1 MVLKKRNYGGFH
13 GFLAPVVP
21 KAPRSLRRRS
31 LHSKSSERDE
41 ICAFELLAEVADK
54 LLQESESSTSSTGS
68 EGKEQISI
76 PKEGIKHEPLEVN
89 LKPVRSELHDQGSC
103 AESELVAPPT
113 TLELKQEPH
122 SQELPQS
129 ENDSG
134 LERASIVTASDF
146 VTKVGTNVRREAS
159 EDKNGVSDI
168 PGKPER
174 GSPSHGDLCDVSLG
188 DNRAEI
194 KTEAIEKQ
202 SGCLTA
208 VKTYSLKKQV
218 ESYVNTRVPKK
229 PTSSVQLSF
238 YRDPA
243 PSACFPRHRGN
254 VKIDIRDDDEKYFR
268 YNHHS
273 TSRRAFG
280 SRSRAGYRRIRKMLT
295 SRYRKVAPQ
304 LKGGGVRSFYHK
316 RKNIYMRER
325 CQAEAASKKRKLFHH
340 SSKAAYIQEA
350 STESI
355 SNSPEK
361 SAGGDKRRPHA
372 ALNRAAGVT
381 SSFISRKGPFS
392 SKDSHGILPLS
403 HVMLSSCLTNLS
415 CMFFLHS
422 VKFSIKS
429 FKVPELYVEVPETA
443 TVGSLKRT
451 VMEAV
456 KAILQS
462 KLHVGV
468 LLEGK
473 KVRDDNITLQQTGI
487 SQNCNLETLGFTL
500 EPSVPEASPSLVQ
513 KETPLLLPGTHQ
525 PLSRSPSSPI
535 IDVGF
540 SNSPLDPPPIT
551 SLDEKNQE
559 SITFPGEVSTEERVA
574 DSKALVL
581 VPAVDAEVLS
591 MVPLRE
597 KPTKRYELSQR
608 RTRRPFSVSEVE
620 ALVEAVETLGAG
632 RWRDV
637 KMRAFDDA
645 NHRTYVDLKDKWKTL
660 VHTASI
666 APQQRRGEPVPQDLL
681 DRVLAAHAYW
691 SQHQS
696 KQQQGKHQKSLM

>member
-31 LHSKSSERDE
+31 LHRKSSERDE

-68 EGKEQISI
+68 EGKEPITI
-76 PKEGIKHEPLEVN
+76 PKEGVKHEPLEVN
-89 LKPVRSELHDQGSC
+89 VKPVRSELHDQGSC

-113 TLELKQEPH
+113 NLEVKLEPH
-122 SQELPQS
+122 LKELPQS

-134 LERASIVTASDF
+134 LERASIVTTSDF
-146 VTKVGTNVRREAS
+146 VTEVGTNVRREAS
-159 EDKNGVSDI
+159 EEKNGVGDI
-168 PGKPER
+168 PGKPEG
-174 GSPSHGDLCDVSLG
+174 GSPSHGNLCDVSLG

-194 KTEAIEKQ
+194 KKEAIEKQ
-202 SGCLTA
+202 SGVLTA
-208 VKTYSLKKQV
+208 AKTYSLKNQV
-218 ESYVNTRVPKK
+218 ESYVNSRVPKK

-243 PSACFPRHRGN
+243 PNACFPRHRGN
-254 VKIDIRDDDEKYFR
+254 VKIDIRDDEEKYFR

-273 TSRRAFG
+273 TSRGVFG
-280 SRSRAGYRRIRKMLT
+280 LRSRAGYRRIRKMLT
-295 SRYRKVAPQ
+295 SRYRKVAPK
-304 LKGGGVRSFYHK
+304 LRDYELSNTASGGVRSFYHK

-340 SSKAAYIQEA
+340 SSKSAYIQEA

-361 SAGGDKRRPHA
+361 SVGGDKRRPSA

-392 SKDSHGILPLS
+392 SKDSH
-403 HVMLSSCLTNLS
+403 
-415 CMFFLHS
+415 
-422 VKFSIKS
+422 VKLSIKS

-456 KAILQS
+456 KAILQG

-473 KVRDDNITLQQTGI
+473 KVRDDNRTLQQTGI

-500 EPSVPEASPSLVQ
+500 EPGVPEASPSLVQ

-525 PLSRSPSSPI
+525 QLSRSPSSPI

-540 SNSPLDPPPIT
+540 SNSSPDPPTIT

-559 SITFPGEVSTEERVA
+559 SITFPGEVSTGERVA

-696 KQQQGKHQKSLM
+696 KQHGKQQKSLM